1 MGIGWAYLC
10 SIWFITYSQGLYLV
24 DGFQCHGYAY
34 FVRLKIIKLSNG
46 ILGNPNQDTM
56 QDIKLFST

>member
-1 MGIGWAYLC
+1 MGFNVMVI
-10 SIWFITYSQGLYLV
+10 
-24 DGFQCHGYAY
+24 AY